1 MAEFTPADEIG
12 DWAIA
17 SGLELVKARLDGRSL
32 YPMLHAAR
40 NPQAVWELL
49 VTVGRSVAS
58 ILRPQGTDELG
69 PIGAGSGRVAA
80 VVDRAAGAHPMAD
93 IMTIAVTAAQLIG
106 CAARDDFPM
115 VRALAAAVV
124 AGDDERM
131 ARAHLVLRAML
142 EILAT
147 EPIITHDPQEPS

>member
-1 MAEFTPADEIG
+1 MPEFTPRDEIG

-17 SGLELVKARLDGRSL
+17 AGLELVQARLDDRSL
-32 YPMLHAAR
+32 YPLLHAAR
-40 NPQAVWELL
+40 QPQAVWELL
-49 VTVGRSVAS
+49 VTVSRSVAS
-58 ILRPQGTDELG
+58 ILRPQGTEELG
-69 PIGAGSGRVAA
+69 PIGAGSGRVHA
-80 VVDRAAGAHPMAD
+80 VIDRSGVSHPAAD
-93 IMTIAVTAAQLIG
+93 ILSFANTAAQLIG

-124 AGDDERM
+124 ATDDERM

-147 EPIITHDPQEPS
+147 EPIDPPTQEPS

>member
-1 MAEFTPADEIG
+1 MPEFTPRDEIG

-17 SGLELVKARLDGRSL
+17 CGLELVQARLNGRAL
-32 YPMLHAAR
+32 YPRLHAAR

-49 VTVGRSVAS
+49 VTVSRSVAS
-58 ILRPQGTDELG
+58 ILRPQGTQELG
-69 PIGAGSGRVAA
+69 PIGAGSGPVAA
-80 VVDRAAGAHPMAD
+80 AVDRASGSRPAAD
-93 IMTIAVTAAQLIG
+93 VLAITSTAAQLIG

-147 EPIITHDPQEPS
+147 EPIDPPTQEPS